1 VKTGPGDYT
10 IRWLH
15 PDRSEATL
23 LLKAAGDYL
32 DIGFP
37 GGDWSV
43 SGIVVQGPKSKA
55 PLEPQTFAK
64 TISRPAIRHEQPRQ
78 IDAGQPLTL
87 KIRISP
93 ATEMT
98 RVHLYYPPVNQLA
111 KFKTIEIV
119 AGQDSVTIPGED
131 VSPKWDLMY
140 YFEVLNRAGGGWFC
154 PDPQTATPYYV
165 VKVRPAHGGA
175 D

>member
-1 VKTGPGDYT
+1 LVGQRNCRP
-10 IRWLH
+10 
-15 PDRSEATL
+15 RSEIES
-23 LLKAAGDYL
+23 AAGAADVRE
-32 DIGFP
+32 D
-37 GGDWSV
+37 D
-43 SGIVVQGPKSKA
+43 
-55 PLEPQTFAK
+55 FA
-64 TISRPAIRHEQPRQ
+64 
-78 IDAGQPLTL
+78 
-87 KIRISP
+87 
-93 ATEMT
+93 
-98 RVHLYYPPVNQLA
+98 
-111 KFKTIEIV
+111 